1 MQTGGWLAGFF
12 IRHWEGFEELELDEI
27 TTKKKSWKTGKE
39 MKMGVLD
46 AKVVLVWHLGENPR
60 TSY

>member
-1 MQTGGWLAGFF
+1 MAGFF

-46 AKVVLVWHLGENPR
+46 AKVVLV
-60 TSY
+60 